1 MSARELQKAVKEQKR
16 LEKELKEKSINVP
29 ATVEIDIEKNCQL
42 RQKAAQAG
50 NESAFKFKVQFE
62 GLGVDFQDFLATL
75 AKIQVDNPETHGRA

>member
-42 RQKAAQAG
+42 RQKAA
-50 NESAFKFKVQFE
+50 
-62 GLGVDFQDFLATL
+62 
-75 AKIQVDNPETHGRA
+75 